1 MSFLERLQHKPQ
13 HVKGQYAFFIA
24 LGLTGIITAVW
35 SLSLPARFVSMN
47 SELQVKEEGESG
59 FLDTLIGE
67 AESQLGN
74 VAESVEMVQP
84 SNLEALGTENTY
96 GGTYSGVEADA
107 SEVIISTPVEVE
119 PEPTVVPPSSAPSTP
134 PSEDKPKPEPQGPR
148 NVIFYS
154 ATTSV
159 GQNP

>member
-24 LGLTGIITAVW
+24 LGITGIITAVW
-35 SLSLPARFVSMN
+35 TLSLPARFVSMN

-84 SNLEALGTENTY
+84 SNLEALGAENTY
-96 GGTYSGVEADA
+96 GGTYAGVEGDT
-107 SEVIISTPVEVE
+107 SEVIISTPVE
-119 PEPTVVPPSSAPSTP
+119 PEPTVVPPSSAPSIP
-134 PSEDKPKPEPQGPR
+134 QSEDKPRPEPQGPR